1 MNRMMKIIA
10 GGFVLSAAITAHAGA
25 NLIKNGTFDD
35 VTVPTSGSGA
45 NSAWGAYSYASG
57 FRCANWTFYN
67 STDGGVTKIQSTA
80 GLGKSGSTWAPSIP
94 SSVAGPY
101 LLFIQ
106 ASKDVNAPHTAYVE
120 QSLGALTAG
129 VYRVSFTYGVRASG
143 SPITTYIEIVDG
155 DGIVFSLGSVNT
167 TSQSAQ
173 SFSKDILLPSGT
185 YTFRFRHPF
194 VNTDR
199 SNVFEGVSVV
209 RLDDDLAGAMRAAV
223 SSDVLLFDT
232 DGAGNATLADAT
244 IAWNG
249 NMPTASVPGT
259 LTVSGANTI
268 AAYAST
274 PGTYTFITAGSIVM
288 EEGATLA
295 LDSPVTDGL
304 VRTFTVGANAVTLTV
319 ALDPARTEMVID
331 GDFDMPGVSY
341 GANRSSAWGGYTYR
355 KGGFVMPWWQYD
367 TYPQGVW
374 GDSGCGLGKADGTW
388 LAAGQTNGGVYSYF
402 MQTGSHGDGTFKNP
416 GPLVQD
422 FGATPAGIYRFKF
435 NYATRPSYT
444 GLNVAGA
451 VRKDGT
457 TIHTAMTA
465 PSSNTMLAELSQ
477 VVALPSAGNYGV
489 AFDVQFKENAD
500 RGAVIDDVSF
510 LRTTV
515 PGWGIADGVVTLS
528 GAAEVPARS
537 FVDGDAEIASGA
549 TLAME
554 GDPYVAGLTVA
565 GTLTVKGAVTI
576 SLPSAYDAMEANFVL
591 VKADSLVFDEGAS
604 FVIDPDQTAI
614 DHETY
619 VRYAVLDVV
628 GNTVVL
634 RMFNESPTSNNYRK
648 SAAACVD
655 TLWQTPGNW
664 SRDHAPTNG
673 DGNVIFNNP
682 GTILFDNVYTN
693 TAKLNHYFRNGRQAP
708 VVFDA
713 TSDENGYEFAAERTT
728 AYTST

>member
-10 GGFVLSAAITAHAGA
+10 GGFVLSAAVAAHAGE

-35 VTVPTSGSGA
+35 VTVPTSGTGA
-45 NSAWGAYSYASG
+45 NKDWGAYVYAPG

-67 STDGGVTKIQSTA
+67 SDDGGVTKIQSTA
-80 GLGKSGSTWAPSIP
+80 GLCKPSCTWTSMTSAQIGSY
-94 SSVAGPY
+94 G
-101 LLFIQ
+101 LFIQ
-106 ASKDVNAPHTAYVE
+106 ASNKVNAPRTAYVE
-120 QSLGALTAG
+120 QPLGTLTAG
-129 VYRVSFTYGVRASG
+129 VYRVTFTYAVRASA
-143 SPITTYIEIVDG
+143 SPITTYIELVDG
-155 DGIVFSLGSVNT
+155 DGIVFSVGSVNT
-167 TSQSAQ
+167 TSTAAQ

-185 YTFRFRHPF
+185 YTFRFREPF

-199 SNVFEGVSVV
+199 ANIFEGVSVV

-489 AFDVQFKENAD
+489 GTEAPWSTTFPSCAPRF
-500 RGAVIDDVSF
+500 RGGA
-510 LRTTV
+510 LRTA
-515 PGWGIADGVVTLS
+515 W
-528 GAAEVPARS
+528 
-537 FVDGDAEIASGA
+537 
-549 TLAME
+549 
-554 GDPYVAGLTVA
+554 
-565 GTLTVKGAVTI
+565 
-576 SLPSAYDAMEANFVL
+576 
-591 VKADSLVFDEGAS
+591 
-604 FVIDPDQTAI
+604 
-614 DHETY
+614 
-619 VRYAVLDVV
+619 
-628 GNTVVL
+628 
-634 RMFNESPTSNNYRK
+634 
-648 SAAACVD
+648 
-655 TLWQTPGNW
+655 
-664 SRDHAPTNG
+664 
-673 DGNVIFNNP
+673 
-682 GTILFDNVYTN
+682 
-693 TAKLNHYFRNGRQAP
+693 
-708 VVFDA
+708 
-713 TSDENGYEFAAERTT
+713 
-728 AYTST
+728 